1 MTNSYRNAYKEVYT
15 ILNYLD
21 EEDYEKIPPE
31 VVETIKANMNQEY
44 EYEMNEDVDIFK
56 QKMLPETK
64 ATLYNIFRD
73 YLATPEQKEKILKM
87 QEEDRRKIE
96 IKKQEKYQKDD
107 LFKNR
112 VSNEKA
118 HNEQVALVKVEKL
131 NFFQKLLNRIKNFFS
146 CK

>member
-1 MTNSYRNAYKEVYT
+1 MTNSYKNAYKEVYT

-21 EEDYEKIPPE
+21 EEDYERIPQE
-31 VVETIKANMNQEY
+31 VVEAIESNMNEEY

-56 QKMLPETK
+56 QHMLLETK

-87 QEEDRRKIE
+87 QGEDRRKIE

-112 VSNEKA
+112 VSNVKA
-118 HNEQVALVKVEKL
+118 NDEQLALIKVEKL
-131 NFFQKLLNRIKNFFS
+131 NFFQKLLNNIKHFFA
-146 CK
+146 K